1 MRASAVVLMVIV
13 ATAIGYVAG
22 RDGRSDSPVA
32 ASQAPS
38 EPHQV
43 AMRETP
49 EQASESLVAPA
60 PTEDSAA
67 RLLAAI
73 DMPEGVERRREIR
86 VSMNAWLAADGAAA
100 LTIATGDLRFE
111 EIADQ
116 MVRLAVQVYPEVL
129 FDDMSVLDGL
139 AQRESM
145 LAQAIRRIASYDPQ
159 LARALIGEHLEAT
172 PLGTSMLSS
181 IDRIANRAN
190 TPRIV
195 EDPRGELQNALDEPD
210 LSKRTMRL
218 MTLISQV
225 AANDP
230 VFAAE
235 LLDEVPPGSM
245 QQSITWTLISTW
257 AQKDPLQAARWLEG
271 ANSMVAQRGLTQI
284 AQLWGQRDFAAASA
298 FADELSGSRRSSYL
312 TGLLVTHN
320 VLR

>member
-13 ATAIGYVAG
+13 AAAIGHVAG
-22 RDGRSDSPVA
+22 RDGRSDSLVA

-116 MVRLAVQVYPEVL
+116 MVRLAVQVYSEVL
-129 FDDMSVLDGL
+129 FDDLSILDGL
-139 AQRESM
+139 AQRDTL
-145 LAQAIRRIASYDPQ
+145 LAQAINTIASYDPQ
-159 LARALIGEHLEAT
+159 RARTLVDEHLQTT
-172 PLGTSMLSS
+172 PLGTAMLSS
-181 IDRIANRAN
+181 IDRIENRAD
-190 TPRIV
+190 TSRIV
-195 EDPRGELQNALDEPD
+195 EDPRGELQSALNEPN
-210 LSKRTMRL
+210 LAKRTRRL

-230 VFAAE
+230 AFAAE
-235 LLDEVPPGSM
+235 LLDETALDVR
-245 QQSITWTLISTW
+245 W
-257 AQKDPLQAARWLEG
+257 APL
-271 ANSMVAQRGLTQI
+271 
-284 AQLWGQRDFAAASA
+284 
-298 FADELSGSRRSSYL
+298 
-312 TGLLVTHN
+312 
-320 VLR
+320 